1 MILNRPMTVVLAK
14 CPGFPLNGTAPKRS
28 ARPRMSLQLTTAQA
42 LRLWHAV
49 NLHLVRDDEPDL
61 SARQLTILL
70 TVYLEAPPHTVRGLA
85 ERLKVTKPVI
95 TRALDAMSKQGL
107 LGRRRDENDRR
118 NVLVQRTLK
127 GALFIERLGD
137 TIVASAGEIG
147 RKVA

>member
-1 MILNRPMTVVLAK
+1 
-14 CPGFPLNGTAPKRS
+14 
-28 ARPRMSLQLTTAQA
+28 MSMQLPTAQA